1 MAKNAKSENT
11 SPYYL
16 VRKEKDLT
24 REQVCYDK
32 LNNLISVNKLE
43 KLENGRMNFN
53 PDDVLLL
60 SEAYDAPELCNYYC
74 SHECPIGKKY
84 VPEVEVKDLSRIV
97 LEMLASLNSVEG
109 EKNRLIEITADGTIT
124 PDEIKDFAAIQEKL
138 EHISMTVEAL
148 QLWTEKMIS
157 SVGDKE

>member
-1 MAKNAKSENT
+1 MNKENK

-16 VRKEKDLT
+16 ARKELELT
-24 REQVCYDK
+24 REEVCYDK

-43 KLENGRMNFN
+43 KLENERMLFN

-60 SEAYDAPELCNYYC
+60 AEAYEKPELCNYYC

-84 VPEVEVKDLSRIV
+84 VPEIEVKDLSRIV
-97 LEMLASLNSVEG
+97 LEMLASLNSVEK
-109 EKNRLIEITADGTIT
+109 EKNRLIEITADGAIM
-124 PDEIKDFAAIQEKL
+124 PDEIKDFKAIQEKL
-138 EHISMTVEAL
+138 EHISITVEAL

-157 SVGDKE
+157 STQK

>member
-1 MAKNAKSENT
+1 MKTSTHENK

-16 VRKEKDLT
+16 ARHEKDLT

-32 LNNLISVNKLE
+32 LDNLISVNKLE
-43 KLENGRMNFN
+43 KLENGRMNLN

-60 SEAYDAPELCNYYC
+60 AEAYEKPELCNYYC

-84 VPEVEVKDLSRIV
+84 VPEIEVKDLSRII
-97 LEMLASLNSVEG
+97 LEMLASLNSVET
-109 EKNRLIEITADGTIT
+109 EKNRLIEITADGAIT
-124 PDEIKDFAAIQEKL
+124 PDELKDFKTIQEKL

-157 SVGDKE
+157 STQK